1 MDSWKKRWSA
11 VKNNRKF
18 RCGGFSVALTAAAVA
33 CALLLGALCDRLE
46 NRYALQ
52 VDCSFNGATTQ
63 GEITRAALAQLEKD
77 VTIFAVVPADGGD
90 ETLLSLLNRY
100 DAASSRV
107 TVRQESLL
115 QNPVLQSRY
124 TDAAGKNAVTDDCL
138 IVTCPE
144 TGLTR
149 VLTGQ
154 DYLVQAYNLETGYFD
169 EISYSYE
176 KSVTEAILFVT
187 QDRVPTIQILSGHG
201 EKTADET
208 ELMESTLVSANYQV
222 KRVNLAAGDALDPES
237 PLMLLSPRYDL
248 TERELSQLTAFAGAG
263 GNFFVCSQYSDP
275 LTLENYNAFLRSYG
289 VEPYPGIVLAK
300 AGDTDSYYADSPV
313 ILMPEMQETDVTR
326 SLLAAG
332 EDVLFMAAARAFRS
346 PRLLPE
352 GVMLSPV
359 LMTGEAYIRN
369 IDDGSWASDQQPGD
383 EEGRFPVALWAE
395 KMAEDGT
402 LSRMFVI
409 GDMTMFLDYWM
420 LPNTS
425 ATAFLLQI
433 MRTLQGQAP
442 INLAIVPK
450 TAQRQGLSLGNITP
464 AVIVTVL
471 LPLLVLLGA
480 LLTLVPRR
488 NL

>member
-208 ELMESTLVSANYQV
+208 ELM
-222 KRVNLAAGDALDPES
+222 
-237 PLMLLSPRYDL
+237 
-248 TERELSQLTAFAGAG
+248 
-263 GNFFVCSQYSDP
+263 
-275 LTLENYNAFLRSYG
+275 
-289 VEPYPGIVLAK
+289 
-300 AGDTDSYYADSPV
+300 
-313 ILMPEMQETDVTR
+313 
-326 SLLAAG
+326 
-332 EDVLFMAAARAFRS
+332 
-346 PRLLPE
+346 
-352 GVMLSPV
+352 
-359 LMTGEAYIRN
+359 
-369 IDDGSWASDQQPGD
+369 
-383 EEGRFPVALWAE
+383 
-395 KMAEDGT
+395 
-402 LSRMFVI
+402 
-409 GDMTMFLDYWM
+409 
-420 LPNTS
+420 
-425 ATAFLLQI
+425 
-433 MRTLQGQAP
+433 
-442 INLAIVPK
+442 
-450 TAQRQGLSLGNITP
+450 
-464 AVIVTVL
+464 
-471 LPLLVLLGA
+471 
-480 LLTLVPRR
+480 
-488 NL
+488 